1 MVDATDLIA
10 LNQSPDEKGLK
21 LAKVTELFQSGTVKI
36 QFYGEDTPSE
46 KEYSYLASYTPSIG
60 DTVLLIPMAETYIV
74 LGKILYSVVIP
85 EIGYVTTE
93 QLTQALSG
101 YAKSSDLTI
110 YVKSADLAT
119 TLNSYAKT
127 SDLNNYAT
135 KSYVTSS
142 LSGYATTNHYHT
154 EIHNSNYT
162 QYAVDVA
169 KSLNGYPY
177 FSPSNDRNMACGG
190 PNYRWSTVYAGT
202 AEINTSDQ
210 NLKEQIQ
217 DITDAE
223 NKVAL
228 KIKRLFKTFKFKD
241 AVELKGENARIHTGV
256 IAQDVKAAFES
267 EGLNPYEYA
276 MFCSDTWEEDG
287 TEITQLGLRYQELL
301 CFVISAI

>member
-1 MVDATDLIA
+1 MVDTTDLIA
-10 LNQSPDEKGLK
+10 LNQNPEEKGLK
-21 LAKVTELFQSGTVKI
+21 LAKVTELFETGTVKI

-46 KEYSYLASYTPSIG
+46 KEYSYLASYTPATG
-60 DTVLLIPMAETYIV
+60 DTVLMIPMAETYIV

-93 QLTQALSG
+93 QLNSALSA
-101 YAKSSDLTI
+101 YAKSSELTI
-110 YVKSADLAT
+110 YVKSADLST

-135 KSYVTSS
+135 KTYVSNS
-142 LSGYATTNHYHT
+142 LSGYAPTSHYHT

-169 KSLNGYPY
+169 KSLNGLPY
-177 FSPSNDRNMACGG
+177 FSPSNNGVMACGG
-190 PNYRWSTVYAGT
+190 PNYKWDVVYALSGT
-202 AEINTSDQ
+202 INTSDESQ
-210 NLKEQIQ
+210 KEQIR
-217 DITDAE
+217 DISE
-223 NKVAL
+223 SERNVAL
-228 KIKRLFKTFKFKD
+228 KIKKLFRLFKFKD
-241 AVELKGENARIHTGV
+241 AVLKKGDNARIHTGV

-287 TEITQLGLRYQELL
+287 TEVTQLGLRYEELL